1 MRFLGVAVALACA
14 AGAHASVA
22 AAADKKAAS
31 AEKKAAPKVLFK
43 VATIAPEGS
52 TWMKLMHEMDD
63 RVRAETGN
71 EAGFKFYPGGV
82 QGDEALVL
90 KKMRSGQLHGGGFT
104 GNGLGVVA
112 PSLRVMEI
120 PFLIQ
125 NETELDAVHA
135 AFDAE
140 FEKALDASGHALLG
154 WAEVGFIHLFTKKP
168 VKSLPDLKSSKMWL
182 WEGDPLPEALFQ
194 VAGVSP
200 VPLGYTDV
208 YTSLQTGLVEG
219 VYCSPYACLVL
230 QWHTQVTSMSEQPI
244 SHGIGAVIVTK
255 EMWSKLTPDSQKKVR
270 QIADDVF
277 ARLRTSTR
285 ADNKKALGDIK
296 AAGIKTVPFDAAAIA
311 EFRRIGDQAAE
322 KCVGKLYSAELLA
335 RVRKTVADSRAAG
348 AAPPAP
354 AATPKKS

>member
-1 MRFLGVAVALACA
+1 MMRSICRAAAFVAGALAL
-14 AGAHASVA
+14 SV
-22 AAADKKAAS
+22 S
-31 AEKKAAPKVLFK
+31 SSFAAPPKPAPKTIFK

-63 RVRAETGN
+63 RVREATGN

-82 QGDEALVL
+82 QGDESIVL
-90 KKMRSGQLHGGGFT
+90 KKMRSGQLQGGGFT
-104 GNGLGVVA
+104 GNGLGSIA

-120 PFLIQ
+120 PFLLQ
-125 NETELDAVHA
+125 NEAELDAVHA
-135 AFDAE
+135 AYDAE

-168 VKSLPDLKSSKMWL
+168 VKTLADLKSSKMWL

-219 VYCSPYACLVL
+219 VYCSPYACVVL
-230 QWHTQVTSMSEQPI
+230 QWHTQVKWMSQTPI

-255 EMWSKLTPDSQKKVR
+255 ESWNKLTPESRAKVR
-270 QIADDVF
+270 AIADDVF
-277 ARLRTSTR
+277 TRLKAATR
-285 ADNKKALGDIK
+285 ADNRRAIEDIKKAGLTMVPTDP
-296 AAGIKTVPFDAAAIA
+296 AALA
-311 EFRRIGDQAAE
+311 EFRRIGDVAAE
-322 KCVGKLYSAELLA
+322 KCAGKLYSADLLA
-335 RVRKTVADSRAAG
+335 RVRKTVQDSRAA
-348 AAPPAP
+348 AAVPGK
-354 AATPKKS
+354 TG